1 MFNLVIKTTIYRSYI
16 PWNYMNYITLWCW
29 FTCRWSAI
37 AAQLPGRTDNEI
49 KNHWHTNLKKRLSE
63 KSVEATRSC
72 SDDDKGQE
80 KDTGETE
87 VNKQIP
93 ANSAQIIESSS
104 SALSPQASSG
114 DFSTTDNI
122 AATNMDLV
130 SDDDLSFLE
139 AYEIPSGNFWTE
151 PFLSD
156 DYFMPNDFLAP
167 LVNPDSPIFD
177 GEISSPFAFI
187 NTEDYNLY
195 WNQLKIVQFL
205 LLSMINMVLLTKI
218 FLDSSSWDGFVSLD
232 VTY

>member
-1 MFNLVIKTTIYRSYI
+1 
-16 PWNYMNYITLWCW
+16 
-29 FTCRWSAI
+29 
-37 AAQLPGRTDNEI
+37 
-49 KNHWHTNLKKRLSE
+49 
-63 KSVEATRSC
+63 VEATRSC

-87 VNKQIP
+87 VNTQIP

-104 SALSPQASSG
+104 CTLSPQASSG

-130 SDDDLSFLE
+130 SDDDFSFLE

-167 LVNPDSPIFD
+167 LVNPDSPFFD

-187 NTEDYNLY
+187 NTEDCNLY
-195 WNQLKIVQFL
+195 WNQLKIVQIF
-205 LLSMINMVLLTKI
+205 LLSMINMVLLAKI
-218 FLDSSSWDGFVSLD
+218 FVDSSSWDGFVSLD